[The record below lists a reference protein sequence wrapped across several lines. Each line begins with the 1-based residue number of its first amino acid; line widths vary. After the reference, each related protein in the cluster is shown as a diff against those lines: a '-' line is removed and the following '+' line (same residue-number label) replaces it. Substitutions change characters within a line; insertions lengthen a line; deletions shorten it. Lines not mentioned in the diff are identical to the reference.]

1 MRIKYFILGY
11 IFLATTFLMAF
22 EKINVAVTPAYVPYV
37 LEMEQGKLS
46 GLSIDLWIEWEK
58 QTGIEVDFVSVTL
71 KEGLAM
77 LKNNEID
84 VMDGIFYNLER
95 DAYIDFSKPYDN
107 VDAAIFFGNMITSLN
122 SASSLKG
129 FTVGAVESDFAVNYL
144 QTNGIQTVIEYP
156 TNEALVKAAIS
167 GEIKV
172 FVADMPAVLY
182 YLNKYESLDLFKISE
197 PLYTEKVRRGVPQGR
212 QDLLQVVED
221 GFAKIPSKKVQDI
234 LKKWKGQTDPSN
246 IMRQILYIGMIASG
260 IIFIVFLL
268 WSYFLK
274 RLVNLKTKELN
285 EKNHELTYANN
296 ELMAI
301 NKELEHSF
309 EQIEEL
315 SEKFEDLINM
325 ASVAFF
331 DTINKDET
339 FFKRL
344 LETAM
349 RIIPESD
356 YGSISLVDGDQWT
369 FVAAVGHDLEKLR
382 LIPLKKSYLV
392 FFCEPVIVEKLR
404 DQNKELPD
412 GIYQRIEEASMPV
425 RYSLIAPLVV
435 NGEYLGN
442 IDLDIDEKSEKA
454 FSKDSIKILK
464 AFSNIAN
471 AFLTFKR
478 YSDVRSSFQKEV
490 ITSMVNILEVHD
502 EYTKG
507 HSSNVA
513 EIALNIAKKMMMS
526 QEDMEKIFWAGLLH
540 DIGKILIPTDI
551 LNKPAKLT
559 YQEYE
564 EVKKHPTYGYDILSK
579 SKNLREIADIVLYHH
594 ERYDGN
600 GYPNKVKGADIPLL
614 SRIIC
619 VADSI
624 DAMYSKRSYRKPF
637 TWEQINQELKD
648 NAARQFDPDII
659 EVVLKMSKEEIFK

>member
-1 MRIKYFILGY
+1 MRLKYFILGY
-11 IFLATTFLMAF
+11 IFLSATFLWAF

-37 LEMEQGKLS
+37 LEIEQGKLS
-46 GLSIDLWIEWEK
+46 GLSIDLWNEWEK
-58 QTGIEVDFVSVTL
+58 QTGIEVEFVPVTL

-246 IMRQILYIGMIASG
+246 IMRQILYIGMIACG
-260 IIFIVFLL
+260 IIFAVFLL

>member
-11 IFLATTFLMAF
+11 IFLAAAFLMAF

-58 QTGIEVDFVSVTL
+58 QTGIEVEFVPVTL
-71 KEGLAM
+71 REGLAM

-221 GFAKIPSKKVQDI
+221 GFAKIPPKKVQDI

-246 IMRQILYIGMIASG
+246 IMRRILYIGMIASG

-268 WSYFLK
+268 WSNFLK

-285 EKNHELTYANN
+285 EKNRELTYANN

-356 YGSISLVDGDQWT
+356 YGSISLVDGDKWT
-369 FVAAVGHDLEKLR
+369 FVAAVGHDLEKLK

-442 IDLDIDEKSEKA
+442 IDLDIDENSEKA

-594 ERYDGN
+594 ERYDGD

>member
-1 MRIKYFILGY
+1 
-11 IFLATTFLMAF
+11 MAF

-58 QTGIEVDFVSVTL
+58 QTGIEVEFVPVTL
-71 KEGLAM
+71 REGLAM

-221 GFAKIPSKKVQDI
+221 GFAKIPPKKVQDI

-246 IMRQILYIGMIASG
+246 IMRRILYIGMIASG

-268 WSYFLK
+268 WSNFLK

-285 EKNHELTYANN
+285 EKNRELTYANN
-296 ELMAI
+296 ELVAI

-404 DQNKELPD
+404 DQNRELPD
-412 GIYQRIEEASMPV
+412 GIYQKIEEASMPV

-442 IDLDIDEKSEKA
+442 IDLDIDENSEKA

-502 EYTKG
+502 
-507 HSSNVA
+507 
-513 EIALNIAKKMMMS
+513 
-526 QEDMEKIFWAGLLH
+526 
-540 DIGKILIPTDI
+540 
-551 LNKPAKLT
+551 
-559 YQEYE
+559 
-564 EVKKHPTYGYDILSK
+564 
-579 SKNLREIADIVLYHH
+579 
-594 ERYDGN
+594 
-600 GYPNKVKGADIPLL
+600 
-614 SRIIC
+614 
-619 VADSI
+619 
-624 DAMYSKRSYRKPF
+624 
-637 TWEQINQELKD
+637 
-648 NAARQFDPDII
+648 
-659 EVVLKMSKEEIFK
+659 

>member
-1 MRIKYFILGY
+1 MRLKYFILGY
-11 IFLATTFLMAF
+11 IFLSATFLWAF

-37 LEMEQGKLS
+37 LEIEQGKLS
-46 GLSIDLWIEWEK
+46 GLSIDLWNEWEK
-58 QTGIEVDFVSVTL
+58 QTGIEVEFVPVTL

-107 VDAAIFFGNMITSLN
+107 VDAAIFFSNMITSLN

-129 FTVGAVESDFAVNYL
+129 FTVGAVGSDFAVNYL
-144 QTNGIQTVIEYP
+144 KTNGIETLIEYS
-156 TNEALVKAAIS
+156 TNEALVEAAIS

-172 FVADMPAVLY
+172 FVADKPAVLY
-182 YLNKYESLDLFKISE
+182 YLNKYEVLDLFKISE

-212 QDLLQVVED
+212 QDILQAVEE
-221 GFAKIPSKKVQDI
+221 GFAKIPSEKVQDI

-246 IMRQILYIGMIASG
+246 IMRQILYIGMVACG
-260 IIFIVFLL
+260 IIFAVFLL

-274 RLVNLKTKELN
+274 RLVDIKTKELN
-285 EKNHELTYANN
+285 EKNRELTYANN
-296 ELMAI
+296 ELVAI

-404 DQNKELPD
+404 DQNRELPD
-412 GIYQRIEEASMPV
+412 GIYQKIEEASMPV

-442 IDLDIDEKSEKA
+442 IDLDIDENSEKA

-502 EYTKG
+502 EYTKD

-513 EIALNIAKKMMMS
+513 EISLNIAKKMMMS

-564 EVKKHPTYGYDILSK
+564 EVKKHPAYGYDILSK

-600 GYPNKVKGADIPLL
+600 GYPNKIKGVDIPLL

-624 DAMYSKRSYRKPF
+624 DAMYSKRSYRKPL

-648 NAARQFDPDII
+648 NTARQFDPDII
-659 EVVLKMSKEEIFK
+659 EVVLKMSKEEIFR

>member
-11 IFLATTFLMAF
+11 IFLAAAFLMAF

-37 LEMEQGKLS
+37 LETEQGKLS

-122 SASSLKG
+122 SVSSLKG

-246 IMRQILYIGMIASG
+246 IMRRILYIGMIASG

-268 WSYFLK
+268 WSNFLK

-285 EKNHELTYANN
+285 EKNRELTYANN

-331 DTINKDET
+331 DTVNKDET

-356 YGSISLVDGDQWT
+356 YGSISLVDGDQWK

-594 ERYDGN
+594 ERYDGD

>member
-285 EKNHELTYANN
+285 EKNHELIYANN

>member
-1 MRIKYFILGY
+1 MRLKYFILGY
-11 IFLATTFLMAF
+11 IFLSATFLWAF

-37 LEMEQGKLS
+37 LEIEQGKLS
-46 GLSIDLWIEWEK
+46 GLSIDLWNEWEK
-58 QTGIEVDFVSVTL
+58 QTGIEVEFVPVTL

-107 VDAAIFFGNMITSLN
+107 VDAAIFFGNTITSLN

-246 IMRQILYIGMIASG
+246 IMRQILYIGMIACG
-260 IIFIVFLL
+260 IIFAVFLL

-274 RLVNLKTKELN
+274 RLVDIKTKELN
-285 EKNHELTYANN
+285 EKNRELTYANN
-296 ELMAI
+296 ELVAI

-404 DQNKELPD
+404 DQNRELPD
-412 GIYQRIEEASMPV
+412 GIYQKIEEASMPV

-442 IDLDIDEKSEKA
+442 IDLDIDENSEKA
-454 FSKDSIKILK
+454 FS
-464 AFSNIAN
+464 
-471 AFLTFKR
+471 
-478 YSDVRSSFQKEV
+478 
-490 ITSMVNILEVHD
+490 
-502 EYTKG
+502 
-507 HSSNVA
+507 
-513 EIALNIAKKMMMS
+513 
-526 QEDMEKIFWAGLLH
+526 
-540 DIGKILIPTDI
+540 
-551 LNKPAKLT
+551 
-559 YQEYE
+559 
-564 EVKKHPTYGYDILSK
+564 
-579 SKNLREIADIVLYHH
+579 
-594 ERYDGN
+594 
-600 GYPNKVKGADIPLL
+600 
-614 SRIIC
+614 
-619 VADSI
+619 
-624 DAMYSKRSYRKPF
+624 
-637 TWEQINQELKD
+637 
-648 NAARQFDPDII
+648 
-659 EVVLKMSKEEIFK
+659 